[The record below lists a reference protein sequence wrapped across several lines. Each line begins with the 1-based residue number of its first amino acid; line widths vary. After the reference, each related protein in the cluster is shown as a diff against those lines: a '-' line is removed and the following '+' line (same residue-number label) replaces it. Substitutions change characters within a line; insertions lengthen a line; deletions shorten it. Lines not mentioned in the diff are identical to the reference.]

1 MFDLANDRLGYS
13 ELLRPDAGY
22 SLDFAVGMTYSLDLE
37 ALLGVPVAL
46 GLPEAEDAGSLR
58 NPLCVLE
65 AIRKSADRIAL
76 FCNIGCIKLPQKIMS
91 VHSLLE
97 SSVFQV
103 KLGRNGNFHPK
114 IWVLKYSQEG
124 HESYIKLIVMS
135 RNLTFDSSIDI
146 YVALCGAVGSEVSE
160 KNKPL
165 ADFIQYMAQYAGRKK
180 QQVLS
185 LAEDALKV
193 AEFEV
198 SHPFKDY
205 DFYPIGIPGYEGN
218 NNPLL
223 GRKNAIFAVSPFLSD
238 GTVEKMT
245 AFHTQR
251 KTLVTRKESVTEAV
265 MNAFEHVYVT
275 KDELSDNEYG
285 AKQDIHAKIY
295 FVSTNID
302 NYLYLGSANAS
313 ENAFR
318 RNIEC
323 LLRLTYKPY
332 SMGYKVFTDDFIP
345 NRNCPYEEL
354 KCVPQKTPKDENRDK
369 IEKALREAVFAI
381 KRGNVSRAGDRYTI
395 TVNAR
400 KIKSD
405 IRVHIAPLQRTGLA
419 EVLEEMNTFS
429 GMLLRELSEFFVL
442 SAEEQ
447 KLIVKIP
454 LSGMPKD
461 RDQAIYRNVIDTKN
475 KFLNYLSFVLAADSP
490 ELYSE
495 HDEIENIDLVKGA
508 MDSAAQPAFAVYE
521 QMLKVVHQNP
531 SRLKDI
537 SDMISR
543 LDPGVVG
550 EEFLCMFRQFEIAGK
565 KVRR

>member
-13 ELLRPDAGY
+13 DLLRPDVGY
-22 SLDFAVGMTYSLDLE
+22 TLDFAVGMTYSLDLE

-46 GLPEAEDAGSLR
+46 GLPEAEEAGSLR
-58 NPLCVLE
+58 NPLCILE

-76 FCNIGCIKLPQKIMS
+76 FCNAGCIKLPQKIMS

-97 SSVFQV
+97 NSVFQV
-103 KLGRNGNFHPK
+103 RLGRNGNFHPK
-114 IWVLKYSQEG
+114 VWVLKYSRDG

-146 YVALCGAVGSEVSE
+146 SASLCGIVGKETFE
-160 KNKPL
+160 KNRPL
-165 ADFIQYMAQYAGRKK
+165 ADFIQYVAQYAGRKK

-185 LAEDALKV
+185 LAESVLKV
-193 AEFEV
+193 EKFDV

-205 DFYPIGIPGYEGN
+205 DFYPIGIPGYEGK
-218 NNPLL
+218 NNPVL
-223 GRKNAIFAVSPFLSD
+223 GKKDTLFAVSPFLSD
-238 GTVEKMT
+238 GIVEKMT
-245 AFHTQR
+245 SFHTQR

-295 FVSTNID
+295 YVSTNIG

-313 ENAFR
+313 ENAFS

-332 SMGYKVFTDDFIP
+332 TMGYKVFSDDFIP
-345 NRNCPYEEL
+345 EKNCPYVEL
-354 KCVPQKTPKDENRDK
+354 KCVPQKTPKDENQDI
-369 IEKALREAVFAI
+369 IEKALREAVYAM
-381 KRGNVSRAGDRYTI
+381 KRGTISRDGDRYTI

-400 KIKSD
+400 RIKSE
-405 IRVHIAPLQRTGLA
+405 IRVQIAPLQRDGL
-419 EVLEEMNTFS
+419 VKTLEENNVFS

-442 SAEEQ
+442 SAGEQ

-461 RDQAIYRNVIDTKN
+461 RDQAIYRSVIDNNN
-475 KFLNYLSFVLAADSP
+475 KFLNYLTFVLAADSP

-495 HDEIENIDLVKGA
+495 LEESESLDLLKGTE
-508 MDSAAQPAFAVYE
+508 SQTFKPAFAVYE
-521 QMLKVVHQNP
+521 QMLKTVHQNP

-537 SDMISR
+537 SDMITR

-550 EEFLCMFRQFEIAGK
+550 EAFLKMFRQFEAAGK